1 MSYFHLNQ
9 DRVPSSYLQQLSSFP
24 WFDASQL
31 NDATQ
36 RMELGAVFFHEKNKN
51 AFMYV
56 QADAALAN
64 GQLVY
69 PTLPS
74 TETVLS
80 SGSSVALQ
88 VLSSAGLTVNAEM
101 GNWLYVENGG
111 SAPGPTILPIK
122 ANAASSITNSLRD
135 LTTTQNVFDPDQLS
149 AVLTNS
155 TNAAIIR
162 HGHVSVGTAT
172 AVPVGVALGTV
183 TIHYFTLIQ
192 VVGLAL
198 VQAVGNGTA
207 LVAGQP
213 AIPGASGVI
222 TGTPV
227 QPGGTGATALIPVDL
242 YTGKATIVP
251 LFAFTGSSAELIPCR
266 VNFMGNL

>member
-1 MSYFHLNQ
+1 MYRELNQ
-9 DRVPSSYLQQLSSFP
+9 DRVPSSFLQQLPSFP

-31 NDATQ
+31 NDATP
-36 RMELGAVFFHEKNKN
+36 RMELGSVFFHEKTGNH
-51 AFMYV
+51 FMYV

-64 GQLVY
+64 GQLVSY
-69 PTLPS
+69 TVPS

-80 SGSSVALQ
+80 AGSSVALQ
-88 VLSSAGLTVNAEM
+88 VLSAAGLTPNAEV

-122 ANAASSITNSLRD
+122 ANAASTITNSLRD

-162 HGHVSVGTAT
+162 PGHVSVCDAT
-172 AVPVGVALGTV
+172 HSPVGIALATV
-183 TIHYFTLIQ
+183 TAHYFTLIQ

-198 VQAVGNGTA
+198 VQAVGSVHA
-207 LVAGQP
+207 LVVGQ
-213 AIPGASGVI
+213 AVAPGAAGVV
-222 TGTPV
+222 TGPV
-227 QPGGTGATALIPVDL
+227 TVGSPLYMAGAAIIP
-242 YTGKATIVP
+242 Y
-251 LFAFTGSSAELIPCR
+251 FAFTGAGPELVPCS
-266 VNFMGNL
+266 VNMFGNM